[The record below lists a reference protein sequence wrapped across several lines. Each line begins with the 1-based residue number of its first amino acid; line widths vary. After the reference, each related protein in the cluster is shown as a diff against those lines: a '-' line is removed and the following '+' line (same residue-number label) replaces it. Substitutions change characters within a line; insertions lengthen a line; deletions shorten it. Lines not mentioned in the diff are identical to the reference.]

1 MTVYKAKILYEEVT
15 EEGIPLSARIIE
27 LKNSYIVLLSE
38 GVENLGTLAVSI
50 PARLKISKL
59 PLSSVLLGERNRMVA
74 RLIAERLAAL
84 TGKLVLVSV
93 FIRTLDEAKAGHLFI
108 KLLEKILRE
117 GKIFSE
123 S

>member
-50 PARLKISKL
+50 PARLEISKL

>member
-1 MTVYKAKILYEEVT
+1 MHKARILYREIT
-15 EEGIPLSARIIE
+15 EEGVPLSARIIE

-38 GVENLGTLAVSI
+38 GAENLGTLVVSI
-50 PARLKISKL
+50 PARLEISRL

-84 TGKLVLVSV
+84 TGKMVLVSV
-93 FIRTLDEAKAGHLFI
+93 FIKTLDEAKAGHLFI

-117 GKIFSE
+117 EESSE
-123 S
+123 P